1 MSRPRDDEPGLFE
14 ALRRIGSSLFDT
26 AQNRVELASIELA
39 EARERLVFTIIASV
53 VIALL
58 FGGVGLALSAW
69 VAAALW
75 PTLGPAVLAWIA
87 LAYGVAG
94 VALFLW
100 LRARLRNDPPLL
112 ASTLAELRQD
122 AALLRGTRREG

>member
-1 MSRPRDDEPGLFE
+1 MSRSADDELGLFE
-14 ALRRIGSSLFDT
+14 ALRRLGSKLFDT

-39 EARERLVFTIIASV
+39 EARERLVFTIVASV

-94 VALFLW
+94 VALVLW
-100 LRARLRNDPPLL
+100 LRARLRNDPPILG
-112 ASTLAELRQD
+112 STLAELRQD
-122 AALLRGTRREG
+122 VALMRSPGREG